1 MKSNNKTKEIL
12 FDLIIIISISKQ
24 ISPLKKSII
33 LKINEILLI
42 RNNTQINRKIIE
54 ELNFIIY
61 FAQFKLP
68 WLIS

>member
-42 RNNTQINRKIIE
+42 RNNTQINRKLIE

-68 WLIS
+68 

>member
-42 RNNTQINRKIIE
+42 RNSTQINRKLIE

-68 WLIS
+68 

>member
-33 LKINEILLI
+33 LKINEALLI
-42 RNNTQINRKIIE
+42 RNNTQINRKLIE

-68 WLIS
+68 

>member
-42 RNNTQINRKIIE
+42 RNNTQINRKLIE